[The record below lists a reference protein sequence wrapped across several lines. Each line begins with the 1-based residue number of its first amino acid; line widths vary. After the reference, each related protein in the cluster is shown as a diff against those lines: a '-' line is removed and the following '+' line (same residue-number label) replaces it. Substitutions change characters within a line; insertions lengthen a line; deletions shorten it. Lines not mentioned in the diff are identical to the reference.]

1 MADPVQLYD
10 TTYSAFELSV
20 PQVVRLETYGEDI
33 GQNSWLTTDE
43 WRAMLTQLALGPG
56 SHVLDVAC
64 GSGGPDVFLART
76 TGAQIT
82 GIDVNAHAI
91 GRARDHALH
100 EEVASLARFEV
111 VDADRPLP
119 FDDATFD
126 AVVCIDAVNHLA
138 DRFRVLREWHRVLKP
153 GGRILFTDP
162 VVVTGSLSNDEIA
175 LRSSIGFFVFTPRGE
190 DERLIRESGFEL
202 LRCDDSTANVAHV
215 GRRWRDVRDRHRSEL
230 VESESEST
238 FEGVQQFLSTV
249 HALADE
255 RRLSRFTFLARRTQP

>member
-43 WRAMLTQLALGPG
+43 WRAMLTQLAL
-56 SHVLDVAC
+56 
-64 GSGGPDVFLART
+64 FLART